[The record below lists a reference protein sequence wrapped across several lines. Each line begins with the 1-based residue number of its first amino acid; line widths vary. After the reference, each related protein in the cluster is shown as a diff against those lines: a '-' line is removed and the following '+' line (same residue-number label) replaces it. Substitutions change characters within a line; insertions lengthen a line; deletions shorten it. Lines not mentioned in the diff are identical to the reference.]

1 MVNVSNWGDFRLGDL
16 LSKIYKAEAHVKT
29 DLTECMHSDAKAIP
43 FISRTENDNGCD
55 CFVENDGDIPGI
67 EEGNAIIIGD
77 TTSTMFYQPD
87 PFVAGDH
94 IVVCRADWINN
105 RTALFVKAVL
115 EKDRYRY
122 NYGRAFK
129 VDLIKETRIKLPK
142 TSNGKPDWQAMS
154 DFVAEL
160 EEKENQG
167 KGKLSNALETK
178 NAEAFAPVATNDW
191 GEFRIDEL
199 FERFEVG
206 KAHAGMLEDGDD
218 CLYLGAKKDD
228 NCVMQRCARNSA
240 LVQPGNCIVLI
251 CNGEGSV
258 GYANYMD
265 QEFIATTDLVMG
277 YSEKL
282 NKYRGLFLV
291 TVLDRERPKYSFGRK
306 WKTHLRDTVIRLPK
320 TSDGKPDWDEME
332 RRVRALPYGDRI

>member
-1 MVNVSNWGDFRLGDL
+1 MVKITTWGDFRLGDL
-16 LSKIYKAEAHVKT
+16 LSEIYKAEAHVKT
-29 DLTECMHSDAKAIP
+29 NLTECAHSAARAIP

-55 CFVENDGDIPGI
+55 CFVDNDGTISGI
-67 EEGNAIIIGD
+67 EKGNAIIIGD
-77 TTSTMFYQPD
+77 TTSTFFYQRD

-94 IVVCRADWINN
+94 IVVCRADWINS

-129 VDLIKETRIKLPK
+129 MDLIQETRIKLPK
-142 TSNGKPDWQAMS
+142 TSSGVPDWQAMS
-154 DFVAEL
+154 DFIAEL
-160 EEKENQG
+160 EQKENQG
-167 KGKLSNALETK
+167 KGKLADALQTK
-178 NAEAFAPVATNDW
+178 NAEASKPVSTDDW
-191 GEFRIDEL
+191 GEFRVEKL

-228 NCVMQRCARNSA
+228 NCVMQRCARNPD
-240 LVQPGNCIVLI
+240 LVQSGNCIVFI

-265 QEFIATTDLVMG
+265 REFIATTDLVMG
-277 YSEKL
+277 YSKKL
-282 NKYRGLFLV
+282 NKYNGLFV
-291 TVLDRERPKYSFGRK
+291 ATILDRERPKYSFGRK
-306 WKTHLRDTVIRLPK
+306 WKTHLRDTVIRLPQ
-320 TSDGKPDWDEME
+320 TSSGKPDWKAME
-332 RRVRALPYGDRI
+332 RMIKKLPYGDRI